1 MRTACIE
8 TVHELARQ
16 DRRINLVVGDLGF
29 GVVTKFAQELP
40 AQYVNA
46 GVAEQNMTGL
56 AVGLALEGKIAFTYS
71 IGNFPVMRCMEQ
83 IRNDVCYHAAS
94 VKIVTVGGG
103 LAYGALGISHSATE
117 DLAVM
122 RAMPNMTVVA
132 PNDPAETRA
141 AVRAAVATPGPFF
154 LRLGRA
160 GEPVVHT
167 GAIDFQLGR
176 AIRVRDGADATLV
189 ATGGMLKTALD
200 AAAALDA
207 EGVHCR
213 VLSMHTLKPLDVGA
227 LVAAAAETGGVFTLE
242 EHSVVGG
249 LGAAVAECLL
259 EAEIRP
265 RRFKRLGLPDAF
277 CSLVGDQ
284 AWLREALGLGVPAIV
299 RTIRETLRAA

>member
-8 TVHELARQ
+8 TLHELARQ
-16 DRRINLVVGDLGF
+16 DRRITLVVGDLGF

-71 IGNFPVMRCMEQ
+71 IGTFPVMRCMEQ
-83 IRNDVCYHAAS
+83 VRNDVCYHAAN

-103 LAYGALGISHSATE
+103 LAYGALGVSHSATE

-122 RAMPNMTVVA
+122 RARPNMTVVA

-160 GEPVVHT
+160 GEPDIHT
-167 GAIDFQLGR
+167 GPIDFRLGK
-176 AIRVRDGADATLV
+176 AIQVRDGADATLV
-189 ATGGMLKTALD
+189 AAAGMLGSALEAATALD
-200 AAAALDA
+200 
-207 EGVHCR
+207 GVGVRCR
-213 VLSMHTLKPLDVGA
+213 VLSMHTLKPLDADA
-227 LVAAAAETGGVFTLE
+227 LNAAARETGGLFTLE
-242 EHSVVGG
+242 EHSVIGG

-259 EAEIRP
+259 ESDVRP

-277 CSLVGDQ
+277 CSDVGDQ
-284 AWLREALGLGVPAIV
+284 SYLRGLLGLGVPTIV
-299 RTIRETLRAA
+299 ATIKETLGAA